1 MSYLGYA
8 NPFYH
13 LSRIIRGYLAAPP
26 PHRPMPSDF
35 YIIGHRGAPLVAPE
49 NTIAAFA
56 KAVEFGANAIETDVC
71 VTQDDC
77 FILWHD
83 ADPNDTVAL
92 ARQWGGEGLLYV
104 PDVPALGSPWRRPV
118 RELALSVLRTYC
130 RYIRRKPVPDDN
142 EDGEAAA
149 QVVPAVFED
158 FIAWLWQERRVK
170 HIFLDLKF
178 TPGQENAARSLLMY
192 LYWLSTC
199 GNFRPDLVFHLLSP
213 HLEIVEALLTKAR
226 CMPLPAT
233 LRLYADFEFPGVCDF
248 ARQLG
253 VRHICMG
260 CGMRLWTDF
269 RHEIAEVIAARD
281 DGCFD
286 TVVAWTVNNEA
297 SLKEL
302 VALGVNGIITDDP
315 ALLHSIVM
323 DYGDKRCG
331 LLPLT
336 PPPASEFIGHTTYS
350 WSSEDTA

>member
-13 LSRIIRGYLAAPP
+13 LGRIIRGYLAPP
-26 PHRPMPSDF
+26 PPRRPMPPDF

-83 ADPNDTVAL
+83 ADPNDTWAL
-92 ARQWGGEGLLYV
+92 ARQWGGEGLLYR

-118 RELALSVLRTYC
+118 SELALSALQTSC
-130 RYIRRKPVPDDN
+130 RYIRRKPGPVDD

-149 QVVPAVFED
+149 HVVPAVFED
-158 FIAWLWQERRVK
+158 FIAWLYQERRVQ

-178 TPGQENAARSLLMY
+178 TPGQEDAALSLLAH
-192 LYWLSTC
+192 LYRLCICDS
-199 GNFRPDLVFHLLSP
+199 FRHDLVFHLLSP
-213 HLEIVEALLTKAR
+213 HLEIVEALLAR
-226 CMPLPAT
+226 ARRMTLPST
-233 LRLYADFEFPGVCDF
+233 LRLYADFELPGVCDF

-253 VRHICMG
+253 VRNICMG
-260 CGMRLWTDF
+260 CGMRVWADF

-297 SLKEL
+297 ALAEL
-302 VALGVNGIITDDP
+302 VALGVNGIITDNP
-315 ALLHSIVM
+315 ALLYRIVM
-323 DYGDKRCG
+323 DHHRKRSG
-331 LLPLT
+331 LLPRTT
-336 PPPASEFIGHTTYS
+336 PAVSELVGQATS
-350 WSSEDTA
+350 KDAA

>member
-13 LSRIIRGYLAAPP
+13 LGRIIRGYLAAPP

-83 ADPNDTVAL
+83 ADPNNTLAL

-104 PDVPALGSPWRRPV
+104 PDVPALGSLWRRPA
-118 RELALSVLRTYC
+118 RELALAALRTSC
-130 RYIRRKPVPDDN
+130 RYIRRKPVPGNN
-142 EDGEAAA
+142 EDGEAAT

-158 FIAWLWQERRVK
+158 FIAWLWHERRVK
-170 HIFLDLKF
+170 HVFLDLKF
-178 TPGQENAARSLLMY
+178 TPGQEDAALSLLAH
-192 LYWLSTC
+192 LCRLTTC
-199 GNFRPDLVFHLLSP
+199 GSFRPDLVFHLLSP
-213 HLEIVEALLTKAR
+213 HLEIVEALLAKAR
-226 CMPLPAT
+226 RLSLPAM
-233 LRLYADFEFPGVCDF
+233 LRLYADFELPGVCDF

-260 CGMRLWTDF
+260 CGMRL
-269 RHEIAEVIAARD
+269 
-281 DGCFD
+281 
-286 TVVAWTVNNEA
+286 
-297 SLKEL
+297 
-302 VALGVNGIITDDP
+302 
-315 ALLHSIVM
+315 
-323 DYGDKRCG
+323 
-331 LLPLT
+331 
-336 PPPASEFIGHTTYS
+336 
-350 WSSEDTA
+350 

>member
-1 MSYLGYA
+1 
-8 NPFYH
+8 
-13 LSRIIRGYLAAPP
+13 
-26 PHRPMPSDF
+26 MPADF

-56 KAVEFGANAIETDVC
+56 KAVEFGANALETDVC

-83 ADPNDTVAL
+83 ADPNDTWAL

-118 RELALSVLRTYC
+118 CELALTALRASC
-130 RYIRRKPVPDDN
+130 RYIRRKPVPGAT

-158 FIAWLWQERRVK
+158 FIAWLWHERRVK

-178 TPGQENAARSLLMY
+178 TPGQEDAARSLLMY
-192 LYWLSTC
+192 LYRLSTY
-199 GNFRPDLVFHLLSP
+199 GSLRPDLVCHLLSP
-213 HLEIVEALLTKAR
+213 HLEIVEALLAKAR
-226 CMPLPAT
+226 RLPLPAT
-233 LRLYADFEFPGVCDF
+233 LRLYADFELPGVCDF

-253 VRHICMG
+253 IRHICMG
-260 CGMRLWTDF
+260 CGIRLWADF
-269 RHEIAEVIAARD
+269 RQEIAEVIAARD

-297 SLKEL
+297 SLQEL
-302 VALGVNGIITDDP
+302 VALGVNGIITDHP
-315 ALLHSIVM
+315 ALLHRIVM
-323 DYGDKRCG
+323 DYGRKRSG
-331 LLPLT
+331 LVPLT
-336 PPPASEFIGHTTYS
+336 SPPTSDGVGRA
-350 WSSEDTA
+350 A

>member
-13 LSRIIRGYLAAPP
+13 LGRILRGYVAVPP

-35 YIIGHRGAPLVAPE
+35 YIIGHRGAPLIAPE

-104 PDVPALGSPWRRPV
+104 PSVPALGSPWRRPV
-118 RELALSVLRTYC
+118 NELALAVLRTSC
-130 RYIRRKPVPDDN
+130 RYMRRKPEPDDDEN
-142 EDGEAAA
+142 GKVAV
-149 QVVPAVFED
+149 QVLPAVLED

-170 HIFLDLKF
+170 HVFLDLKF
-178 TPGQENAARSLLMY
+178 TPGQEAAALSLLAY
-192 LYWLSTC
+192 LYRLSTR
-199 GNFRPDLVFHLLSP
+199 GSFRPDLVFHLLSP
-213 HLEIVEALLTKAR
+213 YLEIVEALLVSAR
-226 CMPLPAT
+226 RMSLPTT
-233 LRLYADFEFPGVCDF
+233 LRLYADFELPGVCDF

-260 CGMRLWTDF
+260 CGMRLWADF

-286 TVVAWTVNNEA
+286 TVVAWTVNNETL
-297 SLKEL
+297 LKEL

-315 ALLHSIVM
+315 ALLYSIVM
-323 DYGDKRCG
+323 DDGHKRSS
-331 LLPLT
+331 LAPLT
-336 PPPASEFIGHTTYS
+336 PPHASEFIGQAAYS
-350 WSSEDTA
+350 WGPKDIA